1 MVAAGAAA
9 RCEVEIAYAIG
20 VARPVSIHVETFGT
34 GAYSDQALVEAV
46 RELFDLRPGR
56 LIDLFGLRSPIFTP
70 LSAYGHLGRND
81 LELAWER
88 TDRAEDIRAFLK
100 EYGQSRSR

>member
-34 GAYSDQALVEAV
+34 GAYSDQAMVGAV

-70 LSAYGHLGRND
+70 LSAYGHFGRDD
-81 LELAWER
+81 LELPWER
-88 TDRAEDIRAFLK
+88 TDRAEDIRAFLQ
-100 EYGQSRSR
+100 EYGQPRSR